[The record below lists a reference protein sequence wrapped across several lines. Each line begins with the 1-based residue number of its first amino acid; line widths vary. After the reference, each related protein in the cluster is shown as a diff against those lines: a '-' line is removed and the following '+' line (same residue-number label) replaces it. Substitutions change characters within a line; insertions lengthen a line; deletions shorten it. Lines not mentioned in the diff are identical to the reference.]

1 MIGAEAPAHF
11 EAAVARAGEDHR
23 LRPQGF
29 GDSDPHQP
37 DWARPYDDDAFS
49 GNHAAHD
56 VEPIHRGAGGDDER
70 RLGVAHSV
78 RNVRQRVDAADHI
91 FGEAAIGAE
100 TIRAMSFRAIA
111 VIQARGVHALAA
123 ALAAATA
130 GVNFHGDALAELK
143 FVDGRAE
150 LHDGAH
156 IFMAGREAAI
166 ERQPAID
173 HRRYTVADD
182 LDIGRA
188 YRDRV
193 DAHENLG
200 RPRFRNRLFNDR
212 QLLRAAQDPSLHPI
226 RNGVLV
232 TARARR

>member
-1 MIGAEAPAHF
+1 
-11 EAAVARAGEDHR
+11 
-23 LRPQGF
+23 
-29 GDSDPHQP
+29 
-37 DWARPYDDDAFS
+37 
-49 GNHAAHD
+49 
-56 VEPIHRGAGGDDER
+56 
-70 RLGVAHSV
+70 
-78 RNVRQRVDAADHI
+78 VRQGVDAVDRV
-91 FGEAAIGAE
+91 FGEAAVGAE

-130 GVNFHGDALAELK
+130 GVNLDGDALADLK

-156 IFMAGREAAI
+156 IFMSGCEAAI

-173 HRRYTVADD
+173 HRRHTMTYD

-193 DAHENLG
+193 DAYENLG
-200 RPRFRNRLFNDR
+200 RTRLRDR
-212 QLLRAAQDPSLHPI
+212 LLHKRKLLRAAKDPGFH
-226 RNGVLV
+226 RRRERVLI
-232 TARARR
+232 ASSYAGRA